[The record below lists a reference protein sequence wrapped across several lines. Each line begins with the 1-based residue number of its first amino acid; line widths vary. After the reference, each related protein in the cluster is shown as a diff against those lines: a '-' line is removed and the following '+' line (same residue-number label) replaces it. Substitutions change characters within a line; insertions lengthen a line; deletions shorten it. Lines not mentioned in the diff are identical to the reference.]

1 MGVAF
6 ALRIDF
12 HHASPGIVI
21 LRLAMKQQ
29 AYKIRGM
36 DCAEE
41 VAVLKRALGALA
53 GGEDR
58 LRFDLINGKL
68 TLEEAPVDAEA
79 VQRAVAQ
86 TGMRAIPWEEH
97 VRRAEDARAVSW
109 WRREARAAFCAA
121 SGVFLT
127 LGFLSHAWPRGI
139 REAVAGRPDGAS
151 LPGVSLALYA
161 AAMIAGV
168 WFVLPKAWYSARHAR
183 PDMNLLMIA
192 AIAGAVVLGD
202 WFEAGSVAFLFALA
216 LLLESWSVGRA
227 RRAIHALMNLSPPIA
242 RFRCPH
248 DGCIEEKPVG
258 EIALGAICLVRP
270 GERVPLDGVVT
281 SGATAVNEAPI
292 TGESLPVE
300 KTAGDMVFAGAINE
314 TGVIEFRVT
323 KAAEDTTLARI
334 IHMVE
339 QAQSHRAPSEQWVE
353 KFARVYTPAMM
364 ALALGVAVIP
374 PLLGGAALGWF
385 YQALVILVIAC
396 PCALVIST
404 PVSIVAGLATAA
416 RHGVLIKGGAFLEA
430 PARLRAVAF
439 DKTGTITSGRPE
451 VRRVIPLNGHSEAEL
466 LERAAALESHSNHPL
481 AQAVVRHAR
490 GRGLTPGPV
499 EDYREIPGRGAE
511 ATYRG
516 RPFWIGSHR
525 LLHERGLETAECHAQ
540 ATALE
545 AEGNSVIAIGNAD
558 HVCGLISIA
567 DEARPGAAEVIAAL
581 RAAGIRHIA
590 MITGDNAATA
600 DRVARG
606 LGLDE
611 TQANVLPEEKVDA
624 VRRLVAR
631 FGAVAMVGDGVND
644 APALAAST
652 VGIAMGAAG
661 SDAAIETA
669 DIALMSDDL
678 ARLPWLIGHSRRT
691 LRIIQQNIAFALGL
705 KLLFIAL
712 AFAGAATLWMAIA
725 ADMGASLLVIAN
737 ALRLLRD

>member
-1 MGVAF
+1 
-6 ALRIDF
+6 
-12 HHASPGIVI
+12 
-21 LRLAMKQQ
+21 MKQQ
-29 AYKIRGM
+29 TYKIAGM

-41 VAVLKRALGALA
+41 VAVLKRALGPIV

-58 LRFDLINGKL
+58 LGFDLINGKL
-68 TLEEAPVDAEA
+68 VVEDAGA
-79 VQRAVAQ
+79 SADSIQKAVAQ
-86 TGMRAIPWEEH
+86 TGMRAVPWEEH
-97 VRRAEDARAVSW
+97 VRRTAENPAAPWWRRDARAVACITSG
-109 WRREARAAFCAA
+109 AAVAVAFLAHAA
-121 SGVFLT
+121 LRGV
-127 LGFLSHAWPRGI
+127 H
-139 REAVAGRPDGAS
+139 EAVAGPGEGAS
-151 LPGVSLALYA
+151 HPAAIIALYV
-161 AAMIAGV
+161 AAMIAGA
-168 WFVLPKAWYSARHAR
+168 WFVLPKAWYAARHAR
-183 PDMNLLMIA
+183 PDMNLLMVVAMFGA
-192 AIAGAVVLGD
+192 AALGD

-227 RRAIHALMNLSPPIA
+227 RRAIRALMDLSPQTA

-258 EIALGAICLVRP
+258 EIALGVTCLVRP
-270 GERVPLDGVVT
+270 GERIPLDGT
-281 SGATAVNEAPI
+281 ILSGATAVNEAPI

-300 KTAGDMVFAGAINE
+300 KTAGDTVFAGTINE
-314 TGVIEFRVT
+314 TGAIEFRVT

-334 IHMVE
+334 VRMVE
-339 QAQSHRAPSEQWVE
+339 QAHARRAPSEQWVE

-364 ALALGVAVIP
+364 VLALAVAAFP
-374 PLLGGAALGWF
+374 PMFGGDWLHWF

-430 PARLRAVAF
+430 PARLRAIAL

-451 VRRVIPLNGHSEAEL
+451 VRRLVPLNGHTESEL
-466 LERAAALESHSNHPL
+466 LERAAALEAHSNHPL

-490 GRGLTPGPV
+490 ERGIAPGPV
-499 EDYREIPGRGAE
+499 EDYRELQGRGAE
-511 ATYRG
+511 ANYRG
-516 RPFWIGSHR
+516 KPFWIGSHR
-525 LLHERGLETAECHAQ
+525 LLHERGIETPECHEH
-540 ATALE
+540 TVALE

-567 DEARPGAAEVIAAL
+567 DEARPGVAKIIADL
-581 RAAGIRHIA
+581 HAAGIKHVA
-590 MITGDNAATA
+590 MITGDNKATA
-600 DRVARG
+600 ERVSRG

-611 TQANVLPEEKVDA
+611 ILAEVLPQDKAAA
-624 VRRLVAR
+624 VQRLVKK
-631 FGAVAMVGDGVND
+631 FGTAAMVGDGIND

-661 SDAAIETA
+661 SDVAIETA

-678 ARLPWLIGHSRRT
+678 TRLPWLIGHSRRT

-712 AFAGAATLWMAIA
+712 TFAGAATLWMAIA
-725 ADMGASLLVIAN
+725 ADMGASLIVIAN